1 MKLKNIL
8 MTAVVA
14 LTTVA
19 SVNAATTSYNDGD
32 LMLGIRKAGTSV
44 DYLVDLG
51 QASSFDFSH
60 TINFA
65 VSGIAADLSA
75 TYGSDWHSQSAITYS
90 VFGTLSNNNDTG
102 EQFMVYTTN
111 PNATSFN
118 SQNHQGTI
126 SGYMSNVGG
135 LYDGQISTA
144 NDSVGIWQTTG
155 GTLAVYANYQPGGSL
170 ASGKS
175 FATWTSNEA
184 AVNSALNFDVLSEG
198 WTGSGTGTA
207 EPGTFS
213 LDASGDLSYTVQAV
227 PEPSTYAMVGL
238 GALGMLVMLR
248 RRSVQA

>member
-1 MKLKNIL
+1 
-8 MTAVVA
+8 
-14 LTTVA
+14 
-19 SVNAATTSYNDGD
+19 VNAATTSYQDGD
-32 LMLGIRKAGTSV
+32 LLLGIRNSAASV

-51 QASSFDFSH
+51 QASNFDFSKSI
-60 TINFA
+60 TFA
-65 VSGIAADLSA
+65 VTGIGTDLTSQWGSGWHNLS
-75 TYGSDWHSQSAITYS
+75 TITYS

-126 SGYMSNVGG
+126 SGFISNVGG
-135 LYDGQISTA
+135 LYDGQLSTG

-155 GTLAVYANYQPGGSL
+155 GTSAVYANYQPGGSL

-184 AVNSALNFDVLSEG
+184 TVNSALNFDVLSEG
-198 WTGSGTGTA
+198 WTGSGTGVA
-207 EPGTFS
+207 QPGTFS
-213 LDASGDLSYTVQAV
+213 LDSAGDLNYTVQSV

-238 GALGMLVMLR
+238 GALGMLGMLR
-248 RRSVQA
+248 RRSVKA